1 MSAPPPSFPSNAK
14 AFPPGD
20 RRSFR
25 LASCGN
31 HTGQG
36 VEGSAGGEQD
46 PRAGRD
52 RRHKL
57 IDIVVLTVCA
67 VISGCET

>member
-1 MSAPPPSFPSNAK
+1 MAK
-14 AFPPGD
+14 SGSGSIVDYF
-20 RRSFR
+20 
-25 LASCGN
+25 
-31 HTGQG
+31 
-36 VEGSAGGEQD
+36 VELED